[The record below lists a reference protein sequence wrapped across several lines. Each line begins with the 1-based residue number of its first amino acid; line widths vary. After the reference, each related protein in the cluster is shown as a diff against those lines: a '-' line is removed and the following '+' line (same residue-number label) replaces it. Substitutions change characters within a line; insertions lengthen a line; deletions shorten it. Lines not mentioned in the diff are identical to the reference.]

1 MKIKL
6 SSGGRGKGGDAE
18 CFPVKLLCPD
28 ITISKIIFVAR
39 PPPPPTLPA
48 AVHPTICCLV
58 KIKMASEG
66 GGGHV
71 SVCPCVRL
79 SVSVRS
85 HKGAKIFDII
95 ISLINVCIIFHYIDK
110 FHCMVI

>member
-1 MKIKL
+1 M
-6 SSGGRGKGGDAE
+6 
-18 CFPVKLLCPD
+18 
-28 ITISKIIFVAR
+28 
-39 PPPPPTLPA
+39 
-48 AVHPTICCLV
+48 
-58 KIKMASEG
+58 
-66 GGGHV
+66 